1 MTDSNSHGEPIFP
14 SQVILITYVAK
25 NREKNVLAVDRTE
38 EVLMLHRLISS
49 SIVITL
55 SVLLLATI
63 AGAQE
68 YLFRF
73 NLAYGNAFPGFPG
86 AGALRSHSAIMGFE
100 YAPKALGGGFEWGLR
115 GSLSANGYY
124 HFQLRRMARLEPFV
138 TAGYSRTFRPH
149 DTGLNLLNFGGG
161 NDFFGLLRLEIR
173 DSLSF
178 ENGVAHFPEIR
189 MGFTLP
195 VWGGR

>member
-1 MTDSNSHGEPIFP
+1 M
-14 SQVILITYVAK
+14 
-25 NREKNVLAVDRTE
+25 
-38 EVLMLHRLISS
+38 LMLYRLISS

-55 SVLLLATI
+55 GILLLATI
-63 AGAQE
+63 AAAQEQE

-73 NLAYGNAFPGFPG
+73 NLAYGNAFPGFPS
-86 AGALRSHSAIMGFE
+86 ASALRNHSAIVGFE
-100 YAPKALGGGFEWGLR
+100 YAPKALGGGFEWESR
-115 GSLSANGYY
+115 RSLSANGYY
-124 HFQLRRMARLEPFV
+124 HFQLRRMSRLEPFV

-161 NDFFGLLRLEIR
+161 NDFFGLIRLEIR

-189 MGFTLP
+189 VGFTLP